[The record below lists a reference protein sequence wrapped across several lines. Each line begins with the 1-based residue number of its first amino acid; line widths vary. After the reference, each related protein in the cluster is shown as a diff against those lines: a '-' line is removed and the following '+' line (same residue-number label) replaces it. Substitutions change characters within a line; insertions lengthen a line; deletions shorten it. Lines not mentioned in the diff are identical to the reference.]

1 MSTRRGRYSAKGLS
15 AIAAMLSVVDRR
27 TPLSPPPLKA
37 PRSGTSKGME
47 GNSVNA
53 ILESPVIAT
62 DVDAENE
69 MIHGFERPDQ
79 NMSFKTIEGTETF
92 SRRRSIGDPM
102 AIPVLTGGRVAIRL
116 PYVSDVNPTM
126 PEAVPDTSVHSWRP
140 RQPQL
145 QESPKSSLVEE
156 FDVLYET
163 YGRRV
168 YRQCLR
174 MLGNREDAEDLTQ
187 EVFLQLYRKAD
198 TFRGEASFSTWLH
211 RLTVNT
217 VLMQI
222 RRQRRWRSD
231 VTSLDGPAASE
242 DGSNDVA
249 AVAGRLAAPSESP
262 IDKISLEVALSQLS
276 SGYKEIFL
284 MHDLEGYRHDEIA
297 ILLGISEGTSKSQL
311 HKARLRL
318 RDLMGG
324 SGARNGAASVVQ
336 SARKKDCHAIHEAEC
351 VLV

>member
-1 MSTRRGRYSAKGLS
+1 MDALCHGPAEGSFASIIESA
-15 AIAAMLSVVDRR
+15 
-27 TPLSPPPLKA
+27 A
-37 PRSGTSKGME
+37 PGTSKGME
-47 GNSVNA
+47 GNSVKA

-62 DVDAENE
+62 DVDGENE
-69 MIHGFERPDQ
+69 IIQRFERPDQ
-79 NMSFKTIEGTETF
+79 NLSFKTMEGTEAF
-92 SRRRSIGDPM
+92 SRRSRFGDPM
-102 AIPVLTGGRVAIRL
+102 AIPGLPVAPLAFPL
-116 PYVSDVNPTM
+116 PYESDVDPTM
-126 PEAVPDTSVHSWRP
+126 PEVVPDTSMHSCLP
-140 RQPQL
+140 PQPEL
-145 QESPKSSLVEE
+145 RDSPQSGLVEE
-156 FDVLYET
+156 FDVLYQT

-198 TFRGEASFSTWLH
+198 TFRGESSFSTWLH

-242 DGSNDVA
+242 DGFNDVA

-262 IDKISLEVALSQLS
+262 IDKISLAVALSQLS

-284 MHDLEGYRHDEIA
+284 LHDLEGYRHDEIG

-324 SGARNGAASVVQ
+324 SGSRDGAAPVVPT
-336 SARKKDCHAIHEAEC
+336 ARKQDKHTSREAEC